1 MHRTNSGL
9 SCRLK
14 WGLSLIELLLGLLI
28 ISVLASIS
36 FRQLPSWIS
45 QLRAD
50 AALNSLRGGLNI
62 ARHTAIVR
70 SVDVIMCPRAGN
82 DCGPRNSWHHG
93 TLVFEDHDSDR
104 AYTEGDVIVTQLPPI
119 TSGQVEWRAF
129 RSRSYLRFTSRGM
142 TDWQNG
148 HLRYCPDDGDVRQ
161 ARQVVLNYAGRTYAS
176 RDADGDGIHED
187 VQGAPLVCS

>member
-1 MHRTNSGL
+1 MQRTIS
-9 SCRLK
+9 
-14 WGLSLIELLLGLLI
+14 GLSLIELLL
-28 ISVLASIS
+28 VLAITSILAS
-36 FRQLPSWIS
+36 MAFKQSPTWIN

-50 AALNSLRGGLNI
+50 AVLNSLRGGLNI
-62 ARHTAIVR
+62 ARHTAII
-70 SVDVIMCPRAGN
+70 SNVDVIVCPRAGSG
-82 DCGPRNSWHHG
+82 CGPRNSWHQG

-104 AYTEGDVIVTQLPPI
+104 AYTEGDVVVTQLPPI
-119 TSGQVEWRAF
+119 TSGHVEWRAF

-148 HLRYCPDDGDVRQ
+148 HLRYCPYDGDLRQ

-187 VQGAPLVCS
+187 VQGAPLACS